1 MGRCRWR
8 LGRDRELPP
17 CPNAPVSTAG
27 PCLPV
32 LCRLRTQSS
41 LKYDTYAHPPHHLR
55 AGSSTDASPMSAP
68 DPLAVRMSQLTMGSS
83 ASDDDVGE
91 EEGGLVIPSNKDIER
106 AVGGVPATP
115 L

>member
-1 MGRCRWR
+1 
-8 LGRDRELPP
+8 
-17 CPNAPVSTAG
+17 
-27 PCLPV
+27 
-32 LCRLRTQSS
+32 
-41 LKYDTYAHPPHHLR
+41 
-55 AGSSTDASPMSAP
+55 MSAP
-68 DPLAVRMSQLTMGSS
+68 DPLAVRMSQLTMGNS